1 MRTYEAFDLTV
12 KHFNIRAKDLAAQS
26 GVNESSI
33 SRYRKGEQSLSTDA
47 LDNLLAALPEQ
58 ARQYMVFNHL
68 LSDLDEQAIGTL
80 LYAISLKLRGVVNPP
95 EMERLTA

>member
-1 MRTYEAFDLTV
+1 MRTYEAFDLTL
-12 KHFNIRAKDLAAQS
+12 KHFNLKAKDLSAQS
-26 GVNESSI
+26 GVGESSI

-47 LDNLLAALPEQ
+47 LDSILAVLPEQ
-58 ARQYMVFNHL
+58 ARQYMLFNHL

-80 LYAISLKLRGVVNPP
+80 LYAISLKMRGVVPAP